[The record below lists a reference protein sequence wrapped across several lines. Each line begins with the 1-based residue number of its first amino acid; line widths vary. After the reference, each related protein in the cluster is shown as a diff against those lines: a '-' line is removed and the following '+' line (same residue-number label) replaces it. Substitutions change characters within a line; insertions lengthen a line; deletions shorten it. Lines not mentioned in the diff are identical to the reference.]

1 MKPHCNPPLLHPPQY
16 LPPCPP
22 PRDQAE
28 SEGRDGTGLPGG
40 TLGHFITESV
50 CPEDGK
56 RIILQTGFIAG
67 DNSSAEPAAGRVRGP
82 RGLRLQYCFIHS
94 SRPDLQGWRVGDV
107 CEEARWVQTCAGA
120 AATCLFKKSS
130 AQGLCE
136 RLARPSQLMTTN
148 QQLSRRK
155 TELCRLFGL
164 SRATMLCT
172 RMKKILF
179 SFAAIVVHAILVPK
193 SLSVKMAQA
202 STAVRVLP

>member
-1 MKPHCNPPLLHPPQY
+1 MFARK
-16 LPPCPP
+16 
-22 PRDQAE
+22 R
-28 SEGRDGTGLPGG
+28 GG
-40 TLGHFITESV
+40 
-50 CPEDGK
+50 
-56 RIILQTGFIAG
+56 
-67 DNSSAEPAAGRVRGP
+67 
-82 RGLRLQYCFIHS
+82 
-94 SRPDLQGWRVGDV
+94 
-107 CEEARWVQTCAGA
+107 VQTCAGA

-136 RLARPSQLMTTN
+136 RLARPSQLIMTTN

-193 SLSVKMAQA
+193 SLSVKMAQV